1 MKTTIKLL
9 PLGLLLVVAACK
21 HTQPLSPS
29 FGDAVNHNMSMQ
41 IINPAPDLEG
51 REVPAM
57 EGTRAAGAI
66 ERYDTGTVITPEVI
80 DTTDDL

>member
-9 PLGLLLVVAACK
+9 PLGLLLVVAACN
-21 HTQPLSPS
+21 HTQPLSQD
-29 FGDAVNHNMSMQ
+29 FGNATVHNMSMQ

-51 REVPAM
+51 REVPDM

-66 ERYDTGTVITPEVI
+66 GRYDTGTVVGPEVL
-80 DTTDDL
+80 TTTGE

>member
-9 PLGLLLVVAACK
+9 PLGLLLVVAACN
-21 HTQPLSPS
+21 HTQPLSPY
-29 FGDAVNHNMSMQ
+29 FGNAVHHNLSMQ

-51 REVPAM
+51 REVPDM

-66 ERYDTGTVITPEVI
+66 ERYDTGTGFAPVIIE
-80 DTTDDL
+80 TTN